1 MAKKSSSATAKDSTS
16 VATFVAQLPPER
28 RREVERVRRFLRRH
42 MPKGYEE
49 VVSKNML
56 VYQVPLK
63 HYSET
68 YNKQPLWY
76 VALTSAKSYLSL
88 HLMPIYSDVTQAKRL
103 KDAFKAEGKKLDMGK
118 ACIHFK
124 NADELALDAIGE
136 IVASTPL
143 ERWVEIAKA
152 ARHR

>member
-1 MAKKSSSATAKDSTS
+1 MAKSTTTPKDSTT
-16 VATFVAQLPPER
+16 VAGFLSKLPPER
-28 RREVERVRRFLRRH
+28 RREVERIRRVLRRH
-42 MPKGYEE
+42 MPSGYEE
-49 VVSKNML
+49 VISKNML

-76 VALTSAKSYLSL
+76 AALASEKSYLSL
-88 HLMPIYSDVTQAKRL
+88 HLMSVYGDESLAKQL
-103 KDAFKAEGKKLDMGK
+103 KNAFKSEGKKLDMGK

-124 NADELALDAIGE
+124 NADELALGAIGE
-136 IVASTPL
+136 IVASMPL

-152 ARHR
+152 ARRR

>member
-1 MAKKSSSATAKDSTS
+1 MAKSTTTPKDSTT
-16 VATFVAQLPPER
+16 VAGFLSKLPPER
-28 RREVERVRRFLRRH
+28 RREVERIRRVLRRH
-42 MPKGYEE
+42 MPSGYEE
-49 VVSKNML
+49 VISKNML

-76 VALTSAKSYLSL
+76 AALASEKSYLSL
-88 HLMPIYSDVTQAKRL
+88 HLMSVYGDESLAKQL
-103 KDAFKAEGKKLDMGK
+103 KNVFKSEGKKLDMGK

-124 NADELALDAIGE
+124 NADELALGAIGE
-136 IVASTPL
+136 IVASMPL

-152 ARHR
+152 ARRR

>member
-1 MAKKSSSATAKDSTS
+1 MVKNSTTTAKDSTT
-16 VATFVAQLPPER
+16 VAGFLSKLPPER
-28 RREVERVRRFLRRH
+28 RREVERVRRVLRRY

-49 VVSKNML
+49 VISKNML

-63 HYSET
+63 NYSET

-76 VALTSAKSYLSL
+76 VALASEKSYLSL
-88 HLMPIYSDVTQAKRL
+88 HVMPLYSDATQTQRL

-118 ACIHFK
+118 ACIHFQR
-124 NADELALDAIGE
+124 ADELALDPIGE

-152 ARHR
+152 ARRR

>member
-1 MAKKSSSATAKDSTS
+1 MAKNSTTMPKNS
-16 VATFVAQLPPER
+16 TTVADFLAQLSPER
-28 RREVERVRRFLRRH
+28 RREVERVRRVLRRH
-42 MPKGYEE
+42 MPSGYEE
-49 VVSKNML
+49 VISKNML

-76 VALTSAKSYLSL
+76 VALASEKSYLSL
-88 HLMPIYSDVTQAKRL
+88 HLVSVYADASLAKQL

-124 NADELALDAIGE
+124 TADELALDSIGE

-152 ARHR
+152 ARRR

>member
-1 MAKKSSSATAKDSTS
+1 MAKNSTTTPTDST
-16 VATFVAQLPPER
+16 VAGFLSKLPPER
-28 RREVERVRRFLRRH
+28 RREVERVRRVLRRH
-42 MPKGYEE
+42 MPSGYEE
-49 VVSKNML
+49 VISKNML

-76 VALTSAKSYLSL
+76 VALASQKSYLSL
-88 HLMPIYSDVTQAKRL
+88 HLVSVYADAALAKQL
-103 KDAFKAEGKKLDMGK
+103 KDAFKAEGKKLNMGK

-124 NADELALDAIGE
+124 SADEFALGAIRD

-152 ARHR
+152 ARRR